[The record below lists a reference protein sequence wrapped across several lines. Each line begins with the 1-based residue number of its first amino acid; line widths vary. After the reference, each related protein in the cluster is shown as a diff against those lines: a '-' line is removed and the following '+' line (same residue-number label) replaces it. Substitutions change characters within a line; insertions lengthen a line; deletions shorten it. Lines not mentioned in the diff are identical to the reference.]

1 MDKKTVLEFLSAM
14 EGYHSLLKTI
24 HWSTTNKAEHTL
36 VDDIDEDVLEF
47 EDRVAEAAMG
57 RLNMRF
63 NVKELKT
70 MMPEASNLENM
81 LSELEADIIKLKD
94 EMGDSSE
101 YAGMHNILD
110 EFLEKVYTW
119 NYLRTLD

>member
-1 MDKKTVLEFLSAM
+1 MEKKNVLDFLSAL

-24 HWSTTNKAEHTL
+24 HWSTTNKSEHTL
-36 VDDIDEDVLEF
+36 SDSIDEDVLEF
-47 EDRVAEAAMG
+47 EDRIAEASMG

-63 NVKELKT
+63 NIKELKT
-70 MMPEASNLENM
+70 MMPEASNLEGM
-81 LSELEADIIKLKD
+81 LSELEADIVKLKD
-94 EMGDSSE
+94 EIGDDSK

-110 EFLEKVYTW
+110 EFLEKVYSW